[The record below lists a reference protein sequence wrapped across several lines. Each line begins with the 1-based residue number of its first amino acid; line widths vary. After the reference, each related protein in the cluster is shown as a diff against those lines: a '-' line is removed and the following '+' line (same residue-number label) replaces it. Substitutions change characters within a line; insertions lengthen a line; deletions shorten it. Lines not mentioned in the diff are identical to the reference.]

1 MRKGR
6 SMLVCVGRAASAP
19 KKHLVYAVRAC
30 KLGPRFVV
38 MEPRCACAI
47 GEFYLRRAKLAK
59 NVDFWRLRKR
69 SWMGRARSIALFV
82 GLQDRWQ
89 VEHASPIR
97 QEGFMKA
104 ATPPRRTRGLP

>member
-59 NVDFWRLRKR
+59 NVDFWRL
-69 SWMGRARSIALFV
+69 MLCARGFIEINCCENSRE
-82 GLQDRWQ
+82 G
-89 VEHASPIR
+89 SP
-97 QEGFMKA
+97 
-104 ATPPRRTRGLP
+104 